1 MKNRNQR
8 VRELMEVI
16 IAASC
21 EAKCLT
27 IEGAIAPE
35 IETMLDQAA
44 KDLKSHVIES
54 RRPQHTN
61 WLKVFGIR

>member
-21 EAKCLT
+21 ESKCLT

-44 KDLKSHVIES
+44 KDLKTHVIES

>member
-44 KDLKSHVIES
+44 KDLKTHVIVTKETQT
-54 RRPQHTN
+54 PL
-61 WLKVFGIR
+61 WLKALGVR

>member
-16 IAASC
+16 ISASC

-27 IEGAIAPE
+27 IEGVIAPE
-35 IETMLDQAA
+35 IENMLDKAA
-44 KDLKSHVIES
+44 KDLKAHVVEA
-54 RRPQHTN
+54 RQPQRTN
-61 WLKVFGIR
+61 WLKVFGVR

>member
-16 IAASC
+16 ISASC

-27 IEGAIAPE
+27 IEGAISPE

-44 KDLKSHVIES
+44 KDLKTHVSEA
-54 RRPQHTN
+54 RQPQHTN
-61 WLKVFGIR
+61 WLKVFGVR

>member
-1 MKNRNQR
+1 MRNRNQR

-27 IEGAIAPE
+27 IEGHIGPE
-35 IETMLDQAA
+35 IERTLDLAA
-44 KDLKSHVIES
+44 IDIKTHVTEV
-54 RRPQHTN
+54 RQPQYTN
-61 WLKVFGIR
+61 WLKVFTSK

>member
-16 IAASC
+16 ISASC

-27 IEGAIAPE
+27 IEGVIAPE

-44 KDLKSHVIES
+44 KDLKTHVAVTKETQS
-54 RRPQHTN
+54 AS
-61 WLKVFGIR
+61 WLKVFGVR

>member
-21 EAKCLT
+21 EAKCLA
-27 IEGAIAPE
+27 IEGAIRPE
-35 IETMLDQAA
+35 IERTLDQAA
-44 KDLKSHVIES
+44 KDLKTHVAVTKETQT
-54 RRPQHTN
+54 PL
-61 WLKVFGIR
+61 WLKAFGIR

>member
-21 EAKCLT
+21 EAKCLA
-27 IEGAIAPE
+27 IEGFIRPE
-35 IETMLDQAA
+35 IERTLDQAA
-44 KDLKSHVIES
+44 KDLKTHVAVTKETQT
-54 RRPQHTN
+54 PL
-61 WLKVFGIR
+61 WLKAFGIR

>member
-16 IAASC
+16 ISASC

-44 KDLKSHVIES
+44 KDLKAHVAVTKETQT
-54 RRPQHTN
+54 PL
-61 WLKVFGIR
+61 WLKALGVR

>member
-27 IEGAIAPE
+27 IEGAIAPD

-44 KDLKSHVIES
+44 KDLKTHVIES

>member
-16 IAASC
+16 ISASC

-27 IEGAIAPE
+27 VEGAIAPE